1 MVVGDMEK
9 KLETNLKQLQLGI
22 EQTGNILDS
31 GRPESIKRHL
41 NVLHET
47 VHETNR
53 NKMCFEAAKIEA
65 DEIIDKIN
73 EWNLEIEVKIEQGN
87 AEINRL
93 EQWLFEKE

>member
-1 MVVGDMEK
+1 M
-9 KLETNLKQLQLGI
+9 KQFMK
-22 EQTGNILDS
+22 QT
-31 GRPESIKRHL
+31 EIKCA
-41 NVLHET
+41 V
-47 VHETNR
+47 
-53 NKMCFEAAKIEA
+53 EAAKIEA